1 MSGTI
6 FINNFKGIDTFRKVF
21 TRNFVMRL
29 YSKCLYSKR
38 LYLMSLICLIAF
50 SIGSYSLAE
59 NVPTYPPAINGEYS
73 GTLYVYGVPVS
84 VIMSISSNRFGIGH
98 KFTLR
103 GAQEDLFII
112 GGNCDCLDSG
122 AVLAE
127 HGLFSECLG
136 IDMGLMDQV
145 ELDGWFT
152 DTGYSGELKLFA
164 AGSDISIPS
173 LTGIFDLV
181 RQ

>member
-1 MSGTI
+1 
-6 FINNFKGIDTFRKVF
+6 
-21 TRNFVMRL
+21 MR
-29 YSKCLYSKR
+29 R
-38 LYLMSLICLIAF
+38 LCLIGLLCLVALNT
-50 SIGSYSLAE
+50 STYSHAE
-59 NVPTYPPAINGEYS
+59 NVPAYIPVINGEYT

-84 VIMSISSNRFGIGH
+84 IRMSISSDIYGLGH
-98 KFTLR
+98 KFTLT
-103 GAQEDLFII
+103 GAQNDLFII

-152 DTGYSGELKLFA
+152 DIGYRGELKLFA

-173 LTGIFDLV
+173 LIGIFDLV